1 MPRIDRQKG
10 TADVIAKHLLSYPLS
25 GFSSLIRLIGMQA
38 VRVGKSHERPPG
50 EFRAAKPVA
59 RPLPPQSRRAIMSK
73 KSRSKLWFLVHSWLA
88 LPIWF
93 FVLIV
98 CVTGTLAVVSQ
109 EIVWLANPQMRASQP
124 SDDAPRLS
132 YDQILAAIKQA
143 EPQTLVQSINRPDES
158 HFALDVEVSY
168 PDGRSLT
175 VYVNPYTGVIQGT
188 APAFDF
194 KAFTRALH
202 GWWLVPFT
210 NGYSWGWYLVSLLG
224 VPMLVSLITGL
235 VVYKRFWKG
244 FLRPTLRVRHGARIF
259 WGDFHRL
266 CGIWSIWFIA
276 VISITGIWFLI
287 KAILFDNQISISSEP
302 IIPAMSRESVPI
314 SAAGTPPPR
323 ISLDRAIEI
332 AQQKIPGLEASYV
345 NLPGNAYS
353 HMSVSGRG
361 WYPLM
366 YQTATLNPYNGEMAS
381 SRLLSDRSSLEFV
394 TESMRP
400 LHTGDFGG
408 IWIKLI
414 WFFFGLLLSMMIL
427 SGLLIWTKRTALATA
442 NALKRE
448 DKKNRVTAQ
457 PALRREPSE
466 ASL

>member
-1 MPRIDRQKG
+1 
-10 TADVIAKHLLSYPLS
+10 
-25 GFSSLIRLIGMQA
+25 
-38 VRVGKSHERPPG
+38 
-50 EFRAAKPVA
+50 
-59 RPLPPQSRRAIMSK
+59 MSK

-124 SDDAPRLS
+124 ADDAPLLS
-132 YDQILAAIKQA
+132 YDQIMAAIKTA
-143 EPQTLVQSINRPDES
+143 EPQTIVESISRPDES
-158 HFALDVEVSY
+158 HFALDVAVSY
-168 PDGRSLT
+168 PDGRSQT
-175 VYVNPYTGVIQGT
+175 VYVNPYTGVIQGP
-188 APAFDF
+188 APTFDF

-210 NGYSWGWYLVSLLG
+210 NGFSWGWYLVSFLG

-287 KAILFDNQISISSEP
+287 RAILFDNQIAISSEP

-323 ISLDRAIEI
+323 ISLTVPSSSR
-332 AQQKIPGLEASYV
+332 KRRF
-345 NLPGNAYS
+345 
-353 HMSVSGRG
+353 RG
-361 WYPLM
+361 WKPASSACRAM
-366 YQTATLNPYNGEMAS
+366 PTAT
-381 SRLLSDRSSLEFV
+381 
-394 TESMRP
+394 
-400 LHTGDFGG
+400 
-408 IWIKLI
+408 
-414 WFFFGLLLSMMIL
+414 
-427 SGLLIWTKRTALATA
+427 
-442 NALKRE
+442 
-448 DKKNRVTAQ
+448 
-457 PALRREPSE
+457 
-466 ASL
+466 